1 MVKFSVVANQNP
13 WWKFGDDF
21 SRFDKDLVALQNQI
35 IPIEREW
42 VDLEQGDIGVIRGCR
57 QIGKTTYMK
66 TYVKRLMED
75 GVEPR
80 SILYLSVDRF
90 IATRRELRRAISS
103 FLKRNRDAEEVF
115 IILDEVTVLKDW
127 TLELKSLSDS
137 GVTKRSKVLV
147 TGSSGEALRRT
158 GEQLPGRGL
167 EGNEYY
173 MKPLTFREFVFQT
186 IPRFE
191 AKTSSGELQ
200 RALRL
205 LEGELKKVKITLQEN
220 LSDIHVL
227 IDPILPFES
236 ELEYLFEH
244 YLRCGGFPMAINQYV
259 ENVLYLKKDGFF
271 EPGLNETFV
280 RIVLGELSKAGKNE
294 TMASRILKEIIDR
307 QGSRYSFTRLAN
319 ALSMNHVTTGD
330 YIDFLERSFILT
342 VLYAYDFSKK
352 DIKYKGGKK
361 VYFQDPFILYSLKS
375 SLTGKGINETIR
387 ETLEDEE
394 LASEIVEGMV
404 LSHLLMSKETP
415 YLKEKNSF
423 LWFYYDTRGKEIDA
437 VLNRDGDYLGIEVKY
452 QNDVGPGDVTR
463 IHDINNYIIL
473 SKDDLIET
481 EDTYVVPIEVLL
493 STLET
498 SRHNL

>member
-1 MVKFSVVANQNP
+1 
-13 WWKFGDDF
+13 
-21 SRFDKDLVALQNQI
+21 
-35 IPIEREW
+35 
-42 VDLEQGDIGVIRGCR
+42 
-57 QIGKTTYMK
+57 
-66 TYVKRLMED
+66 
-75 GVEPR
+75 
-80 SILYLSVDRF
+80 VDRF

-137 GVTKRSKVLV
+137 GVTKKSKVLV

-167 EGNEYY
+167 EGNEHY

-259 ENVLYLKKDGFF
+259 ENVLYQKKDG
-271 EPGLNETFV
+271 
-280 RIVLGELSKAGKNE
+280 
-294 TMASRILKEIIDR
+294 
-307 QGSRYSFTRLAN
+307 
-319 ALSMNHVTTGD
+319 
-330 YIDFLERSFILT
+330 
-342 VLYAYDFSKK
+342 
-352 DIKYKGGKK
+352 
-361 VYFQDPFILYSLKS
+361 
-375 SLTGKGINETIR
+375 
-387 ETLEDEE
+387 
-394 LASEIVEGMV
+394 EG
-404 LSHLLMSKETP
+404 
-415 YLKEKNSF
+415 
-423 LWFYYDTRGKEIDA
+423 
-437 VLNRDGDYLGIEVKY
+437 
-452 QNDVGPGDVTR
+452 
-463 IHDINNYIIL
+463 
-473 SKDDLIET
+473 
-481 EDTYVVPIEVLL
+481 
-493 STLET
+493 
-498 SRHNL
+498 